1 MPLDSSSLLELLF
14 TVEGNWV
21 SHCMEILLAVLLK
34 ICSRKAKK
42 PQLLL
47 SLQECALNAHIQ
59 VNP

>member
-1 MPLDSSSLLELLF
+1 
-14 TVEGNWV
+14 
-21 SHCMEILLAVLLK
+21 LLK

-47 SLQECALNAHIQ
+47 SLQGCALKAHIQ